1 MDGFQLLP
9 LDTLKLLFSNID
21 ISLTATQVEAK
32 YANSGKGRHHYPV
45 RSMLLAL
52 MFMRFEAIPSL
63 RKLCRKLERR
73 HYARDVCEFTD
84 NKAPKH
90 NTFSLFIARAGPE
103 TIEGL
108 FTELRDQ
115 AFNMNIVDEGQ
126 AVKTSLDSTF
136 MKAYSR
142 RSRKGGKG
150 DRGAR
155 VGKTDRRNYELG
167 WRAHTVTSMSALPLT
182 YVVKAANVNDKC
194 VVKPLLKQASR
205 LLSHCGKRI
214 SHVIADRQY
223 YSAEVFAEVRKR
235 GAEPV
240 IPYPATVKDPLIDL
254 WLTKRFKVKG
264 DPRLV
269 SLYRLRMAVERSFKA
284 GKLELTM
291 ENLRWRGVVKV
302 RMHVAICFACIYA
315 VAIAAHKI
323 GRPELAN
330 SIAAFTY

>member
-1 MDGFQLLP
+1 
-9 LDTLKLLFSNID
+9 
-21 ISLTATQVEAK
+21 
-32 YANSGKGRHHYPV
+32 V

-52 MFMRFEAIPSL
+52 LFMRFEAIPSL
-63 RKLCRKLERR
+63 RKLCRRLEKRR
-73 HYARDVCEFTD
+73 YAREICEFTGD
-84 NKAPKH
+84 RAPKH
-90 NTFSLFIARAGPE
+90 NTFSLFISRAGSDR
-103 TIEGL
+103 IEGL
-108 FTELRDQ
+108 FSELRYQ
-115 AFNMNIVDEGQ
+115 AFKMGIVDPE
-126 AVKTSLDSTF
+126 ASVKVSVDSTF

-142 RSRKGGKG
+142 RGRKGGIG

-167 WRAHTVTSMSALPLT
+167 WRVHTVASMSALPIN
-182 YVVKAANVNDKC
+182 YVVRAANVNDKDL
-194 VVKPLLKQASR
+194 VDPLLKQAPR
-205 LLSHCGKRI
+205 LVKRYGKRI

-223 YSAEVFAEVRKR
+223 YSADVFAAVRKL

-240 IPYPATVKDPLIDL
+240 IPYPSNVKDPLIDL

-269 SLYRLRMAVERSFKA
+269 GLYRLRMSVERSFKA
-284 GKLELTM
+284 GKLELMM
-291 ENLRWRGVVKV
+291 ENLRWRGVAKV

-315 VAIAAHKI
+315 VAILAHRI

>member
-1 MDGFQLLP
+1 MRLP

-21 ISLTATQVEAK
+21 ISVTATQVEAK
-32 YANSGKGRHHYPV
+32 YVNSGKGRPRYPV

-52 MFMRFEAIPSL
+52 LFMRFEAVPSL

-73 HYARDVCEFTD
+73 SYAREICEFTS
-84 NKAPKH
+84 KSAPKH
-90 NTFSLFIARAGPE
+90 NTFSLFINRASPK

-108 FTELRDQ
+108 FTELREQ
-115 AFNMNIVDEGQ
+115 AFKMGIVDQDE
-126 AVKTSLDSTF
+126 AVKLSVDSTF

-142 RSRKGGKG
+142 RGRKGGLS

-167 WRAHTVTSMSALPLT
+167 WRAHTATTMSALPLT
-182 YVVKAANVNDKC
+182 YVVRAANVNDKD
-194 VVKPLLKQASR
+194 VVKPLLKQAPR
-205 LLSHCGKRI
+205 LLTHCGTHI

-223 YSAEVFAEVRKR
+223 YSAEVFAAVKKLE
-235 GAEPV
+235 AEPI
-240 IPYPATVKDPLIDL
+240 IPYPNNVKDPLIDL

-269 SLYRLRMAVERSFKA
+269 GLYRLRMAVERSFKA
-284 GKLELTM
+284 AKLELMM
-291 ENLRWRGVVKV
+291 ENLRWRGAAKV
-302 RMHVAICFACIYA
+302 RMHVAIIFACIYA
-315 VAIAAHKI
+315 VAITAYKI
-323 GRPELAN
+323 CRPDLAN

>member
-1 MDGFQLLP
+1 
-9 LDTLKLLFSNID
+9 LFSQTD
-21 ISLTATQVEAK
+21 ISVTAAQVEAK
-32 YANSGKGRHHYPV
+32 YVNSGKGRPRYPV

-52 MFMRFEAIPSL
+52 LFMRFEAIPSV
-63 RKLCRKLERR
+63 RKLSRRLEKRR
-73 HYARDVCEFTD
+73 YAREICEFAD
-84 NKAPKH
+84 DRAPKH
-90 NTFSLFIARAGPE
+90 NTFSLFITRASPG
-103 TIEGL
+103 TLEGL
-108 FTELRDQ
+108 FRELRDQ
-115 AFNMNIVDEGQ
+115 AFKMGVVDAETC
-126 AVKTSLDSTF
+126 VKVSLDSTF

-142 RSRKGGKG
+142 RGRKGGIS

-167 WRAHTVTSMSALPLT
+167 WRAHTVASISALPLT
-182 YVVKAANVNDKC
+182 YVVRAANVNDKD
-194 VVKPLLKQASR
+194 VVEPLLKQTPR
-205 LLSHCGKRI
+205 LITRYGKRV

-223 YSAEVFAEVRKR
+223 YSVDVFAAVRKL

-240 IPYPATVKDPLIDL
+240 IPYPSNIKDPMVDL

-269 SLYRLRMAVERSFKA
+269 SLYRLRMTVERSFKA

-291 ENLRWRGVVKV
+291 ENLRWRGVAKV
-302 RMHVAICFACIYA
+302 RMHVALCFACMYA

>member
-1 MDGFQLLP
+1 MCLP
-9 LDTLKLLFSNID
+9 LDTLKLLFSKTD
-21 ISLTATQVEAK
+21 ISVTATHVETK
-32 YANSGKGRHHYPV
+32 YVNSGKGRPRYPV

-52 MFMRFEAIPSL
+52 LFMRFEAIPSL

-73 HYARDVCEFTD
+73 SYAREICEFIGD
-84 NKAPKH
+84 RAPKH
-90 NTFSLFIARAGPE
+90 NTFSLFISRASPK

-108 FTELRDQ
+108 FTELREQ
-115 AFNMNIVDEGQ
+115 AFKMGIVDKDH
-126 AVKTSLDSTF
+126 AVKVSLDSTF

-142 RSRKGGKG
+142 RGRKGGIG

-182 YVVKAANVNDKC
+182 YVVRAANVNDKD
-194 VVKPLLKQASR
+194 VVEPLLKQAPR
-205 LLSHCGKRI
+205 LLTRCGKRV

-223 YSAEVFAEVRKR
+223 YSAEVFAAVGRLE
-235 GAEPV
+235 AEPV
-240 IPYPATVKDPLIDL
+240 IPFPSGVKDPLIDL

-269 SLYRLRMAVERSFKA
+269 GLYRLRMAVERSFKA

-291 ENLRWRGVVKV
+291 ENLRWRGVAKV
-302 RMHVAICFACIYA
+302 RMHVAICFACMYA
-315 VAIAAHKI
+315 VAILAHKI